1 MDNDL
6 LKEILTKINDLQKQL
21 EGLQSTWLSIPE
33 VSKYVK
39 ASESQIRK
47 LISKGKIPYRRL
59 GSNSKSRILVNKKML
74 DLSIIYGKVKGFTKR
89 EREEAETWV

>member
-1 MDNDL
+1 MEEIVQI
-6 LKEILTKINDLQKQL
+6 LKQINDKIDRL
-21 EGLQSTWLSIPE
+21 ENRSIWLSIPE

-39 ASESQIRK
+39 VSESQIRK

-89 EREEAETWV
+89 EREQAEAWI